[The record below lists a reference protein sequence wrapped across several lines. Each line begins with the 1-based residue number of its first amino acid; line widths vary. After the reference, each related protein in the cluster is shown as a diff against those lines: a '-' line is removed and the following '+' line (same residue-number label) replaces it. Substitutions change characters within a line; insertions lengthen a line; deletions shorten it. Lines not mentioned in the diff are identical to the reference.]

1 MTSMFWVHWTTSL
14 VVLGNAIYW
23 HAMPRYSRPD
33 ILFAVTV
40 PEAFAA
46 GAGRALVATYRAI
59 VWIGAAAAIAIGLLL
74 PAFLPGPEWAGMLVI
89 GPAAI
94 TMMVAVV
101 AWRLA
106 HLKARAHAV
115 PFSDVRVASLVP
127 RDTSLPGG
135 PLFAAGPFVILL
147 ATAVL
152 VYTYRDDLRAAP
164 ITIKPFAPL
173 VFAGM
178 AAAIMLMR
186 AVSLARRSRQV
197 AADGLAAAAEQ
208 RFRRFNVLVLVCSA
222 YAVAVSLSATTAASI
237 PGFFA
242 VMGRAWSFVMVPLF
256 LFNVAVGYWMFRVG
270 QGFQK
275 TIAPAARQGVHGDA
289 TPDEAWKAGGFLY
302 FNPRDPAIWVEKRIG
317 FGYTLNMGNSR
328 AWLLIAGLMLA
339 PIVFARLMF

>member
-1 MTSMFWVHWTTSL
+1 MTPMFWVTTL
-14 VVLGNAIYW
+14 VVIANAIYF

-40 PEAFAA
+40 HEAFAA
-46 GAGRALVATYRAI
+46 GAGRALVARYRAI
-59 VWIGAAAAIAIGLLL
+59 VWSGAAAAIAIGLLFEV
-74 PAFLPGPEWAGMLVI
+74 FLRGPGMEMRRQVAMMAPM
-89 GPAAI
+89 AI
-94 TMMVAVV
+94 TMMVA
-101 AWRLA
+101 WRQA

-152 VYTYRDDLRAAP
+152 VYTYRDDLRAGP

-178 AAAIMLMR
+178 AAAIMLTR

-197 AADGLAAAAEQ
+197 AVDGLAAEAEQ
-208 RFRRFNVLVLVCSA
+208 RFRRFNVLVFVCSA
-222 YAVAVSLSATTAASI
+222 YALAVSLSAATAASI

-242 VMGRAWSFVMVPLF
+242 VIGRVWGFVMVPLM
-256 LFNVAVGYWMFRVG
+256 LFNVGVGYWMFRVG

-275 TIAPAARQGVHGDA
+275 TIAPATRQEVHGDA
-289 TPDEAWKAGGFLY
+289 TPDEAWKAGGFVY

-317 FGYTLNMGNSR
+317 FGYTLNMGNAR
-328 AWLLIAGLMLA
+328 AWLLIASMMLA
-339 PIVFARLMF
+339 PMIVARLLF